1 MGMGGI
7 AAYYPTT
14 TEFHYASPQLPP
26 GHDMFG
32 DVVREAHRR
41 KIRVVGRYDL
51 SKILTGKG
59 ETATPFLPVPNI
71 VFSPSGL
78 TSDSN
83 SFSALGSGGPN
94 LNIENTF
101 QFSDNVTW
109 NKGVFGPKST
119 SATV

>member
-1 MGMGGI
+1 MGMRGI

-71 VFSPSGL
+71 IFRHPASP
-78 TSDSN
+78 
-83 SFSALGSGGPN
+83 
-94 LNIENTF
+94 
-101 QFSDNVTW
+101 
-109 NKGVFGPKST
+109 
-119 SATV
+119 ATVTHSAPSVPVDRI